1 MVDFARDVLGVNKQS
16 NIANGKGDE
25 TEVIA
30 VAFEA
35 AEAEKDFVITMAGF
49 EMYDRAVEVLDK
61 AAKHDADAIVKG
73 FESEAHEY
81 DRTVVAVASIL
92 GIDQDTVYAI
102 ESEGGDKSFLQKMK
116 DSIVNFIKKI
126 IDAIKNFF
134 MSVYKWIRKLAGKT
148 TSKKLGDLVKKL
160 EEEKRTKLDGEFNVD
175 TAEAIAKR
183 MPAVYKANG
192 KLDGAI
198 VNDTYKVYGEVL
210 GVIKELKP
218 SDLFKDIKDAEGL
231 KKAIDDVLNK
241 VNGKFKN
248 ADKVAENCIAY
259 INDVALI
266 KEENENGIS
275 LKEIK
280 PECEDCENVEPIKF
294 DELKKLAEIVK
305 NNEKLA
311 ESVLKNGEKKV
322 KELESEADKAIKEIE
337 NDNNKDAIN
346 NIKNTVKLISGI
358 LFFGAK
364 AAKNAHIDLA
374 LEKYVNES
382 VKLYK
387 SEENSKQG

>member
-16 NIANGKGDE
+16 NIANGRGDE

-30 VAFEA
+30 AAFEA

-116 DSIVNFIKKI
+116 EGLVNFIKKI

-148 TSKKLGDLVKKL
+148 TSKKLEDLVKKL
-160 EEEKRTKLDGEFNVD
+160 EEEKRIKLDGEFNDD

-192 KLDGAI
+192 KLDGSII
-198 VNDTYKVYGEVL
+198 VDTYGSYGIIMKAVES
-210 GVIKELKP
+210 LKP
-218 SDLFKDIKDAEGL
+218 SEFFKDVKDEE
-231 KKAIDDVLNK
+231 KLNK
-241 VNGKFKN
+241 TIEMILNILKTGFNN

-280 PECEDCENVEPIKF
+280 PECEDCKSVEPIKF
-294 DELKKLAEIVK
+294 DELKKLVDIVK
-305 NNEKLA
+305 NNEKFA
-311 ESVLKNGEKKV
+311 ENVLKDGEKKI

-337 NDNNKDAIN
+337 NDNNKDTVN
-346 NIKNTVKLISGI
+346 NIKNAVKIISGM
-358 LFFGAK
+358 LFFGVK